1 MRLKRRT
8 VRIGVLAVAI
18 AAATSGLAVAASIVA
33 DSYTDDSGAFHGCVG
48 RSGALRVVTPGT
60 ACRVGET
67 PIAWNQTGPAGP
79 QGPPGETV
87 RAFRKLRATPDEVE
101 ITAVG
106 SGPIGFPTEGN
117 PPTTVLTLE
126 LPKGV
131 YEISASIAAR
141 KAYGNGDLLCW
152 AEYEFAGTRSLPV
165 FTRASMGTDPGHAMR
180 TTVSGGGFV
189 NLSGG
194 GGVVTLA
201 CWQAANDA
209 AGSPSGERPHVFYA
223 FLHATSVTRATLRRY
238 GSDVVTEM
246 P

>member
-18 AAATSGLAVAASIVA
+18 AAAGSGLAVASIV
-33 DSYTDDSGAFHGCVG
+33 DNYTDDNGAFHGCVG
-48 RSGALRVVTPGT
+48 RSGALRLVTPGT
-60 ACRVGET
+60 ACRVSET
-67 PIAWNQTGPAGP
+67 AITWNQTGPAGP
-79 QGPPGETV
+79 PGPPGETV

-106 SGPIGFPTEGN
+106 SGPIGLPTEGN

-141 KAYGNGDLLCW
+141 KAWGNGDLLCW
-152 AEYEFAGTRSLPV
+152 AVYELAGTQSLPI

-201 CWQAANDA
+201 CWQASNDA

-223 FLHATSVTRATLRRY
+223 FLNATTVTRATLRRH